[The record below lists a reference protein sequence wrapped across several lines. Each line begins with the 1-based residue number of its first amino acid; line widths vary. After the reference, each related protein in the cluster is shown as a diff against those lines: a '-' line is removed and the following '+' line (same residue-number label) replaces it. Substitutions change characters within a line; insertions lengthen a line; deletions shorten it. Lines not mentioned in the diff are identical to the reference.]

1 MQFLHNGNCL
11 IINLQQNALKLH
23 EQLSMLQFLWLSAFQ
38 MKVKIF
44 LYIIAYIPWIFQK
57 VEKGQFVDAL
67 VYVVWIRHCLCC
79 MNQSLF
85 TLYESVMFSCIKMW
99 CSYYN
104 VNNEEVYCL
113 MNCIFLDLIQM
124 SHENTY

>member
-23 EQLSMLQFLWLSAFQ
+23 EQLSMLQFLRLSAFQ

-85 TLYESVMFSCIKMW
+85 TLYESVMFTLYESVMFTLYESVI
-99 CSYYN
+99 
-104 VNNEEVYCL
+104 VYVVW
-113 MNCIFLDLIQM
+113 I
-124 SHENTY
+124 SHV

>member
-44 LYIIAYIPWIFQK
+44 FIHYCIYTMNISESRKRSVCRCTCLRCMNPSLFMLYESVI
-57 VEKGQFVDAL
+57 
-67 VYVVWIRHCLCC
+67 VYVVWISHVYVVRISHVYVVWISHCLRC
-79 MNQSLF
+79 MNQS
-85 TLYESVMFSCIKMW
+85 
-99 CSYYN
+99 
-104 VNNEEVYCL
+104 CL
-113 MNCIFLDLIQM
+113 AVLKCDVLIIM
-124 SHENTY
+124 